1 MYLISDNID
10 TLTGMRLAGVD
21 GVVVHER
28 NELRGAIE
36 NAMKN
41 NPNMKNRHGIVHA
54 QILNEDL
61 IERIQKSNII
71 AYIQPIFLEYDLTI
85 AESRVGKERIENSY
99 AFRKMYDKGIKIPFG
114 TDSPVEDF
122 EMCIR
127 DRVYSIAHTCG
138 CNKHSRHRVCGVCQF

>member
-1 MYLISDNID
+1 MAHDD
-10 TLTGMRLAGVD
+10 GMSVAIHCIGDAAAEQAVS
-21 GVVVHER
+21 
-28 NELRGAIE
+28 AIE

-85 AESRVGKERIENSY
+85 AESRVGKERIENAMLSE
-99 AFRKMYDKGIKIPFG
+99 KCTIK
-114 TDSPVEDF
+114 V
-122 EMCIR
+122 
-127 DRVYSIAHTCG
+127 
-138 CNKHSRHRVCGVCQF
+138 